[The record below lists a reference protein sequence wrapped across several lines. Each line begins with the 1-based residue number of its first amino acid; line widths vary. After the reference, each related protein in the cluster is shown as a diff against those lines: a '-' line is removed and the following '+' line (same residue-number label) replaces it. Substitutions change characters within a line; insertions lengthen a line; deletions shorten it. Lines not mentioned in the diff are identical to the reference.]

1 MSLRGLPDL
10 GAPLGVEGATAGY
23 QGFEDPA
30 LALVPPRSLRLARR
44 ADGRPAFLME
54 RFRARAGT
62 WPESHGVVTMTLEA
76 ERPLDQVLEAARAG
90 HPTARAVPATLA
102 AGSLRMVGMSRV
114 TDLAW
119 DGVGTVTVS
128 ERVSPEEITLL
139 RGVVEGAV
147 PDVRA
152 DAVVEVA
159 GVGARA
165 DLVVTVAPQWL
176 SAWLRSLP
184 LGHDGRVRR
193 DDVVAGLRTDVLP
206 DGGDEHRVLVDV
218 TGARPGD
225 EVFAQ
230 VLADRIR
237 SRWQGFL
244 PPGEEAPGTWRWDLA
259 DAVVTWREHLLTL
272 PLFDAFAEIREHL
285 DQHAP
290 PGVELDPVPAGWRTV
305 TVLAN
310 LPTRQSG
317 VEACGVDVTA
327 APRPPERPQAVTAT
341 IDLGGDRPTGSATLR
356 LAPGEEPDFVRQT
369 WAIVVAHHEVHELRG
384 QPVAF
389 HGERF
394 TLRPGDF
401 PVRFV
406 PVDIEAA
413 LLELAHVH
421 VEFRR
426 VDDQPFV
433 GRADF
438 ELTEPRTDLAVPA
451 GEDMTMTVR
460 LASRTGAG
468 TLDLGPYPPEPL
480 WLGRHLLPGWGPHH
494 VQVSGGAGGLAAVAL
509 RPETSDGDGAV
520 VALTPDQ
527 PERTW
532 TWFADDPFRPGYQF
546 RVVPAGAA
554 PGPWSPVRRYDEPL
568 DVAGVP
574 A

>member
-10 GAPLGVEGATAGY
+10 GAPVGLDGATAGY
-23 QGFEDPA
+23 RGFEDSA
-30 LALVPPRSLRLARR
+30 LVLVPPRALRLSRR
-44 ADGRPAFLME
+44 ADGRPAFLMQ
-54 RFRARAGT
+54 RFRARTGT

-76 ERPLDQVLEAARAG
+76 DRPLDQVLEAARAER
-90 HPTARAVPATLA
+90 PEARAVPATLA

-119 DGVGTVTVS
+119 DGVGMVTWS
-128 ERVSPEEITLL
+128 ERVSPEEIMML
-139 RGVVEGAV
+139 RGVVESAAPG
-147 PDVRA
+147 VRA
-152 DAVVEVA
+152 DSVVEVA

-165 DLVVTVAPQWL
+165 DLVVTVAPQLL
-176 SAWLRSLP
+176 SAWLHSLP
-184 LGHDGRVRR
+184 RGHDGRVRR
-193 DDVVAGLRTDVLP
+193 ADVVASLRTDVLP
-206 DGGDEHRVLVDV
+206 DGGGDHRILVDV
-218 TGARPGD
+218 TGAPPAD
-225 EVFAQ
+225 EAFAQ

-237 SRWQGFL
+237 SRWPGFV
-244 PPGEEAPGTWRWDLA
+244 PPAPEAPGTWRWDLA
-259 DAVVTWREHLLTL
+259 EEVVTWREHLLTL
-272 PLFDAFAEIREHL
+272 PLFDEFSEVADHL
-285 DQHAP
+285 ADHEP

-305 TVLAN
+305 SVLAN

-317 VEACGVDVTA
+317 MEACGVDITA

-341 IDLGGDRPTGSATLR
+341 IDLGEDRPTGSVTLR

-369 WAIVVAHHEVHELRG
+369 WAIVVGNQEVHELRG

-406 PVDIEAA
+406 PVEVEAA
-413 LLELAHVH
+413 LLELARVH
-421 VEFRR
+421 VEFRSA
-426 VDDQPFV
+426 DGQPFV

-451 GEDMTMTVR
+451 GGGMTMAVR
-460 LASRTGAG
+460 LTGRTGTG

-480 WLGRHLLPGWGPHH
+480 WLGRHLLAAWGPHH
-494 VQVSGGAGGLAAVAL
+494 LQVSAGAGGLTAVAL

-520 VALTPDQ
+520 VTLTPDH

-532 TWFADDPFRPGYQF
+532 TWFADDPFRSGYQF
-546 RVVPAGAA
+546 RVVQAGTE
-554 PGPWSPVRRYDEPL
+554 PGSWSPVRRYDEPL
-568 DVAGVP
+568 DLAGVP